1 MFVVEFSIVS
11 ITVFVTTLN
20 ECVKKIA
27 SSFGK
32 DVSKFIP
39 IFSMIFGIL
48 LGITGYYL
56 PNVEMGNNIV
66 EAIFIGLSAG
76 ASATGCHQVYKQLSK
91 EEEPNPDNEPD
102 EPEDV

>member
-11 ITVFVTTLN
+11 ITVFVTSLN
-20 ECVKKIA
+20 ECVKYIA
-27 SSFGK
+27 KTLGK
-32 DVSKFIP
+32 DVNKYIP

-48 LGITGYYL
+48 LGIAGYYI
-56 PNVEMGNNIV
+56 PNVAMGNNII

-91 EEEPNPDNEPD
+91 EEDKPKDD
-102 EPEDV
+102 ELEDV